1 MNTWRGYHGQD
12 IKDIAVKIKEEVGDK
27 YLNADHD
34 EMIAFF
40 RKEGTKF
47 ELQKIKDILAEF
59 RVHHDVWFS
68 ETSLYEENK
77 VVPTI
82 EKLKRKRIYLWTR
95 WGFMVL
101 NQLNFGDDKD
111 RVLIKSVES
120 YTYLTPDIA
129 YHLNKLDR
137 G

>member
-1 MNTWRGYHGQD
+1 
-12 IKDIAVKIKEEVGDK
+12 
-27 YLNADHD
+27 
-34 EMIAFF
+34 MIAFF

-82 EKLKRKRIYLWTR
+82 EKLISCIINIIFSCNIL
-95 WGFMVL
+95 
-101 NQLNFGDDKD
+101 
-111 RVLIKSVES
+111 SCS
-120 YTYLTPDIA
+120 
-129 YHLNKLDR
+129 
-137 G
+137 

>member
-1 MNTWRGYHGQD
+1 MLSLE
-12 IKDIAVKIKEEVGDK
+12 KKE
-27 YLNADHD
+27 L
-34 EMIAFF
+34 
-40 RKEGTKF
+40 KF

-82 EKLKRKRIYLWTR
+82 EKLKEKGFTYEQDGALWFKSTE
-95 WGFMVL
+95 
-101 NQLNFGDDKD
+101 FGDDKD
-111 RVLIKSVES
+111 RVLIKSDGS

-137 G
+137 GYE